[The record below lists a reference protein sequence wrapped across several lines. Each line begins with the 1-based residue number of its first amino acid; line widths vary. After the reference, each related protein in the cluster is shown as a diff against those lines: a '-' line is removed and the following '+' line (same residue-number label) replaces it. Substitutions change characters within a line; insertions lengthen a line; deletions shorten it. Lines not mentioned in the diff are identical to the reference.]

1 MSPDSEWGLHNWC
14 RELMRKLCRFSNEIF
29 SSYRWCWKSSKY
41 VSTMEIPGNVGVVWF
56 YHAPWIIIS
65 NSGQFWA
72 SATFFFIVWIEFE
85 EHKALATNNQTNHET
100 KQTIDLMLFCR
111 HVLVLALLL
120 CQKSKALLESF
131 NMQPKFQTWFLIF
144 RSAISVGRRCS
155 SGPEI

>member
-14 RELMRKLCRFSNEIF
+14 RELMRILCRFSNEIF

-56 YHAPWIIIS
+56 YHAPRIIIS

-72 SATFFFIVWIEFE
+72 SAAFFFIVWIEFE

-100 KQTIDLMLFCR
+100 KQTIYLMLFCR
-111 HVLVLALLL
+111 HVSVLALLL
-120 CQKSKALLESF
+120 CQKIKGPA
-131 NMQPKFQTWFLIF
+131 KVFQCAENRRWQLTKWRSISNLIIN
-144 RSAISVGRRCS
+144 A
-155 SGPEI
+155 